1 MVQPE
6 EIKTVAVIGTG
17 FIGFGWAH
25 LFCRAGLETRVY
37 DSNSQ
42 AVEALCRRLPEE
54 LAFFRDEGII
64 TDHEQEVAI
73 SRLKPCSDLATACAG
88 ANYIQECVP
97 EDIQIKQHIF
107 EELDRLSSPQA
118 ILASSVSALSIT
130 EITRNVH
137 HAQRCVVAHPT
148 NPPHLIPLV
157 EVAGGAS
164 TSQETIATTY
174 QFLEALGQKPI
185 ICRKEIFG
193 YVLNRLQFALEQEAF
208 YLLREGVAT
217 CADIDRCLT
226 EGLGLRWALT
236 GPFMVEE
243 LNAQNIAD
251 DLRKYGPSIN
261 EMIAALGSW
270 HGPDEADIA
279 VATAGVADIL
289 DGQSRQEVATKRA
302 RCILAL
308 RQLKERR

>member
-1 MVQPE
+1 MIE
-6 EIKTVAVIGTG
+6 SEKIKTVAVIGTG

-37 DSNSQ
+37 DTNSQ
-42 AVEALCRRLPEE
+42 AVETLCRRLLEE

-64 TDHEQEVAI
+64 TDYELEAAI
-73 SRLKPCSDLATACAG
+73 CRLKPCSDLATACAG
-88 ANYIQECVP
+88 AEYIQECVP
-97 EDIQIKQHIF
+97 EDIQIKQRTF
-107 EELDRLSSPQA
+107 RELDRLSSPQA
-118 ILASSVSALSIT
+118 ILASSVSALSMT
-130 EITRNVH
+130 EIARDVQ
-137 HAQRCVVAHPT
+137 HAERCVVAHPT

-157 EVAGGAS
+157 EVAGGAR

-174 QFLEALGQKPI
+174 RFLEAIGQKPI
-185 ICRKEIFG
+185 ICRKEVFG

-251 DLRKYGPSIN
+251 DLRKYGPSIK
-261 EMIAALGSW
+261 ELIRSLGTW
-270 HGPDEADIA
+270 QGPDEADIA
-279 VATAGVADIL
+279 AASAGVADIL
-289 DGQSRQEVATKRA
+289 GGQTREEVASKRA
-302 RCILAL
+302 SCILAL
-308 RQLKERR
+308 RRLKERR

>member
-1 MVQPE
+1 M
-6 EIKTVAVIGTG
+6 IKPQDIKSVAVIGTG

-37 DSNSQ
+37 DTDTQ
-42 AVEALCRRLPEE
+42 ALDAICRRLPKE

-64 TDHEQEVAI
+64 NDDELEAAL
-73 SRLKPCSDLATACAG
+73 SRIKPCRDLAAACAG
-88 ANYIQECVP
+88 ADYVQECVP
-97 EDIQIKQHIF
+97 EDLQVKQQTF
-107 EELDRLSSPQA
+107 RELDRFSSSQT
-118 ILASSVSALSIT
+118 ILASSVSALSMT
-130 EITRNVH
+130 EIARYVRY
-137 HAQRCVVAHPT
+137 AERCVVAHPT

-157 EVAGGAS
+157 EVAGGAR

-174 QFLEALGQKPI
+174 TFLESIGQKPI

-217 CADIDRCLT
+217 CADIDRCIT

-243 LNAQNIAD
+243 LNAQNIED
-251 DLRKYGPSIN
+251 DLRKYGPSIQ
-261 EMIAALGSW
+261 ELIASLGTW
-270 HGPDEADIA
+270 QGPDEEDITLA
-279 VATAGVADIL
+279 SAGVADIL
-289 DGQSRQEVATKRA
+289 AGKTREEVSTWRA
-302 RCILAL
+302 RCVLAL
-308 RQLKERR
+308 RQVKERG